1 LGCPFSLGGGL
12 TCRLRYM
19 GQVVVSGK
27 LGERNLVW
35 EPVNWE
41 GVLNAEGT
49 GNEACVAAAVFG

>member
-1 LGCPFSLGGGL
+1 
-12 TCRLRYM
+12 M

-41 GVLNAEGT
+41 GVLNAEGA